1 MPGREASGAP
11 SPAARGPQPPCA
23 RSCGEASGVRA
34 TGLQCG
40 PPRDGHGGLPGDRAH
55 PKPTTASRL
64 PGEDTGR
71 PSSLRTG
78 LAAPRP
84 LQQGGRPAT
93 DLSKRVPEPE
103 VSEISNHQGA
113 VHSQTP
119 PPPQSSSR
127 LAVREALKKQ
137 MTHGNG
143 KHHHFLRAVTAG
155 RLLGKTRKYQISPLQ
170 YTFPSSDLNSTFKE
184 QN

>member
-1 MPGREASGAP
+1 MRGR
-11 SPAARGPQPPCA
+11 PPCA
-23 RSCGEASGVRA
+23 REGGLGGAQPGGAGATASLRPELWGSQARRQGHRSAVRTPSRRTRGA
-34 TGLQCG
+34 PRRQG
-40 PPRDGHGGLPGDRAH
+40 PPEAH
-55 PKPTTASRL
+55 HSV
-64 PGEDTGR
+64 E
-71 PSSLRTG
+71 
-78 LAAPRP
+78 APRRRHRTP
-84 LQQGGRPAT
+84 QQPQDGAGSSPTPSVGGGPAT
-93 DLSKRVPEPE
+93 DLNKRVPEPE
-103 VSEISNHQGA
+103 VSEISSHQGA

-170 YTFPSSDLNSTFKE
+170 YTFPS
-184 QN
+184 